1 MFCLSIECGYINCQT
16 FSEIFCK
23 YTTFFATNTYHLPR
37 LYLAACVAVGAV
49 VRQSAQYVVGS
60 ISLNRPLIVV
70 LVLSEL
76 CCNDL

>member
-49 VRQSAQYVVGS
+49 VRQSAQCVGS
-60 ISLNRPLIVV
+60 ITLYRPQIAVGNLKKG
-70 LVLSEL
+70 
-76 CCNDL
+76 